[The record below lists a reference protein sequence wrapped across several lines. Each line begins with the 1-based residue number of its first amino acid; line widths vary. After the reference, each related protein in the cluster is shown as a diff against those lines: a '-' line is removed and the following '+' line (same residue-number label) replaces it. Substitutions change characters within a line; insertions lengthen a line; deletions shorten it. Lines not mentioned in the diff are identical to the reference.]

1 MQQQQRFILALV
13 VSAAVLIL
21 WGYLSPKPPQP
32 NVNANA
38 NANAQPSA
46 PGSPQPTSQPSA
58 QSPAQ
63 SPAQSKPS
71 VTPGTAQAAA
81 SPTPAVDNTPPR
93 KLHIVT
99 PLYEATLDTRGA
111 VATSWILKKN
121 KSTGRGIFAASSTR
135 NNPKPLELITTP
147 PAGVAPDQLY
157 QPLRL
162 VTGDAALDAAL
173 ATRNFKVR
181 WANDENYGSG
191 DATIEIESTS
201 ERQQRLEPEFPE
213 ERIDFVLHDDATG
226 LDVTKS
232 ITFFADRYSVE
243 IEVKLTRNNQPVPL
257 ASLAIGPSIGDQ
269 GIDKY
274 TFYLYA
280 PEGIGVVNGAAQRIN
295 SLEVHSDR
303 RNTGLFNRLFEWIG
317 AKAPALKPVDHE
329 TVDGGV
335 QWAGVGDTYFAM
347 IAVPPKPLAGLEYR
361 TVSYQQKVNDKPE
374 ERLLITALV
383 PVPTDGSKTQLY
395 VGAKDHRLLDEA
407 GKEIVKAGGPQVDL
421 GEAINYGFLAWM
433 RRSLAVPILFA
444 INALQRLTG
453 SWGVAIILFTIF
465 IYSLFFPLKWQ
476 SSRKMKKAQKYA
488 PRMKELQEKLKS
500 MKSTDPRMK
509 ELQMEQ
515 LRLMKEA
522 NPLGGCL
529 PLLIQMPFLFALY
542 SAITIS
548 IDFRQATFLWIPD
561 LSGPEPYFLYFL
573 RILPIMFTGS
583 MIVLQL
589 LTPQPSADPLQ
600 RKMMAIGMPLFMLY
614 ILWSAPAGLLLYWL
628 VGNIVGFLQQFII
641 NRMTKEE
648 APPPDEKG
656 AKKKP
661 PKKLKPAEA

>member
-13 VSAAVLIL
+13 ASAAVLIL
-21 WGYLSPKPPQP
+21 WSYLFPPVKPPQP
-32 NVNANA
+32 NANANA
-38 NANAQPSA
+38 NANAQPSTQ
-46 PGSPQPTSQPSA
+46 GSPQPTSQPT
-58 QSPAQ
+58 
-63 SPAQSKPS
+63 AQSKPS
-71 VTPGTAQAAA
+71 VTPATAQAAA
-81 SPTPAVDNTPPR
+81 SPAPAVDNTPQR

-99 PLYEATLDTRGA
+99 PLYEATLDSRGA

-147 PAGVAPDQLY
+147 PAGIAPDQLF

-162 VTGDAALDAAL
+162 VTGDAALDGAL
-173 ATRNFKVR
+173 ASRNFKISGGGS
-181 WANDENYGSG
+181 ESG
-191 DATIEIESTS
+191 DETIDVPSAAK
-201 ERQQRLEPEFPE
+201 
-213 ERIDFVLHDDATG
+213 RIDFVLHDDATG
-226 LDVTKS
+226 LDATKS

-243 IEVKLTRNNQPVPL
+243 IEVKLTRNQQPVSQ

-280 PEGIGVVNGAAQRIN
+280 AEGIAVVNGAAQRIN
-295 SLEVHSDR
+295 SVEVHSDR
-303 RNTGLFNRLFEWIG
+303 RNTGLINRLLEGISL
-317 AKAPALKPVDHE
+317 KAVVNKPVDHE

-347 IAVPPKPLAGLEYR
+347 IAVPSKPLAGLEYR
-361 TVSYQQKVNDKPE
+361 TVSYEQKTNDKPE
-374 ERLLITALV
+374 QRLLITALV
-383 PVPTDGSKTQLY
+383 PVPTDGSKTELY

-407 GKEIVKAGGPQVDL
+407 GKEIAKAGGPQVDL

-433 RRSLAVPILFA
+433 RRSLAVPILFS

-453 SWGVAIILFTIF
+453 SYGVAIILFTIF

-488 PRMKELQEKLKS
+488 PRMKELQATLKG
-500 MKSTDPRMK
+500 MKQSDPRMK

-600 RKMMAIGMPLFMLY
+600 RKMMAVGMPLFMLY

-641 NRMTKEE
+641 NRLTKEE
-648 APPPDEKG
+648 PPSPDEKG

>member
-1 MQQQQRFILALV
+1 M
-13 VSAAVLIL
+13 
-21 WGYLSPKPPQP
+21 
-32 NVNANA
+32 
-38 NANAQPSA
+38 
-46 PGSPQPTSQPSA
+46 
-58 QSPAQ
+58 
-63 SPAQSKPS
+63 
-71 VTPGTAQAAA
+71 
-81 SPTPAVDNTPPR
+81 
-93 KLHIVT
+93 
-99 PLYEATLDTRGA
+99 YEATLDTRGA

-147 PAGVAPDQLY
+147 PAGIAPEQLF

-162 VTGDAALDAAL
+162 VTGDAALDGAL
-173 ATRNFKVR
+173 ASRNFKIGGGS
-181 WANDENYGSG
+181 AESG
-191 DATIEIESTS
+191 DETIDVSGAS
-201 ERQQRLEPEFPE
+201 K
-213 ERIDFVLHDDATG
+213 RIDFVLHDDATG
-226 LDVTKS
+226 LDATKS

-243 IEVKLTRNNQPVPL
+243 IEVKLTRNNQPVPQV
-257 ASLAIGPSIGDQ
+257 SLAIGPSIGDQ

-274 TFYLYA
+274 NFYLYA
-280 PEGIGVVNGAAQRIN
+280 PEGIAVVNGAAQRIN
-295 SLEVHSDR
+295 SVEVHSDR
-303 RNTGLFNRLFEWIG
+303 RNTGLINRLLEGISV
-317 AKAPALKPVDHE
+317 KAVVNKPVDHE

-361 TVSYQQKVNDKPE
+361 TVSYQQKTNDKPE

-383 PVPTDGSKTQLY
+383 PVPTDGSKTELY

-407 GKEIVKAGGPQVDL
+407 GKEIAKAGGPQVDL

-433 RRSLAVPILFA
+433 RRSLAVPILFS

-453 SWGVAIILFTIF
+453 SYGVAIILFTIF

-488 PRMKELQEKLKS
+488 PRMKELQATLKG
-500 MKSTDPRMK
+500 MKQSDPRMK

-600 RKMMAIGMPLFMLY
+600 RKMMAVGMPLFMLY

-641 NRMTKEE
+641 NRLTKEE
-648 APPPDEKG
+648 PPPPDEKG